1 MLKIEDFKD
10 FGTKEFLL
18 AWKRFKEDGQDK
30 EIDLSFCA
38 QPYKDDVWYQIVIG
52 DCLDD
57 DFVETDFIESCVKKC
72 AETGADIA
80 VVGVWHEYPDKRIED
95 FSVELAGTGHSRR
108 HHDVDDFRSTG

>member
-52 DCLDD
+52 DCLDN
-57 DFVETDFIESCVKKC
+57 DFVETEKLNFNSLKK
-72 AETGADIA
+72 AIGWWNTYFEGKEEKNEKDS
-80 VVGVWHEYPDKRIED
+80 Y
-95 FSVELAGTGHSRR
+95 
-108 HHDVDDFRSTG
+108 